1 MMSFWWFGILCIAQ
15 DFISPIHSGLQA
27 SFSLTSTKH
36 SGKDAALDF
45 KPPSTPN
52 PLAPRFT
59 EIATFMRMP
68 IAQTLEEADIGMFG
82 VPYDGALT
90 NRAGTR
96 HGPREVRNQSSL
108 MRAINHAT
116 RINPFELANIRDM
129 GDVPFTR
136 MFEIEASHDEIE
148 AFAQMLLGADI
159 LPFAIG
165 GDHSI
170 SLPLLRAIAKE
181 PVALIHVDAHADTS
195 DTFQGSK
202 FNHGAPFR
210 RAVEEG
216 LIDPTKTIQIGIR
229 GTQNTSDGWDFSE
242 ATGMRV
248 IFCEEFHEKGA
259 AAIAQEARELIGD
272 MPVYLTYDIDSLDP
286 VYAPGTGT
294 PEIGGMTTH
303 QAQVLLRGLRGLNY
317 VGADLVEVSPPF
329 DVGDVTSL
337 AGAAL
342 AYEILCLLAEMHSK
356 RGS

>member
-1 MMSFWWFGILCIAQ
+1 MKDVDNLILNE
-15 DFISPIHSGLQA
+15 DDP
-27 SFSLTSTKH
+27 
-36 SGKDAALDF
+36 LDF

-68 IAQTLEEADIGMFG
+68 IAQSLQDAEIGMFG

-116 RINPFELANIRDM
+116 RINPFELAKIRDM
-129 GDVPFTR
+129 L
-136 MFEIEASHDEIE
+136 I
-148 AFAQMLLGADI
+148 GADV

-170 SLPLLRAIAKE
+170 SLPLLRAIAKDA
-181 PVALIHVDAHADTS
+181 PVALIHVDAHADTTDS
-195 DTFQGSK
+195 FQGSK

-229 GTQNTSDGWDFSE
+229 GTQNTADGWDFSE
-242 ATGMRV
+242 SSGMRV
-248 IFCEEFHEKGA
+248 VFCEEFHEKGPV
-259 AAIAQEARELIGD
+259 AIAAEACALVGD
-272 MPVYLTYDIDSLDP
+272 IPVYLTYDIDSLDP

-303 QAQVLLRGLRGLNY
+303 QAQVLLRGLRNLNY

-342 AYEILCLLAEMHSK
+342 AYEILCLLAEVRSK
-356 RGS
+356 RSG